1 MKKAE
6 RNNAIYNERKSGK
19 TLQFIADTH
28 GITRERVRQIV
39 SKIDR
44 RKDWEERVEKSE
56 GVLLMAHIDF
66 PKRVRNRLEYNH
78 LTYSTPEEFLKV
90 FSTQSIWRVSGF
102 GTKSIA
108 VVCEKLGALGYD
120 VSDLLPVKT
129 VKRFNLARSISEEN
143 RLKRKERN
151 ELIYKMYLEKRQ
163 YKYIAQKVGLSVPSC
178 SLIVRKMR
186 NG

>member
-6 RNNAIYNERKSGK
+6 RNNAIYNERKLGK

-44 RKDWEERVEKSE
+44 RKDWEERVENSE

-66 PKRVRNRLEYNH
+66 PKRVRNRLEYKH
-78 LTYSTPEEFLKV
+78 LTYSTPEEFLEV
-90 FSTQSIWRVSGF
+90 FSTQSIWRVSGL
-102 GTKSIA
+102 GKKSIA
-108 VVCEKLGALGYD
+108 VICEKLGALGYD
-120 VSDLLPVKT
+120 VSDLVPVKT
-129 VKRFNLARSISEEN
+129 VK

-163 YKYIAQKVGLSVPSC
+163 YKYIAQKVGLSVPFC
-178 SLIVRKMR
+178 SLIVRRMR